1 MNITP
6 QEREEIRQY
15 FGKPLEELTPDTFRQ
30 LLRQLRAK
38 YHPDQFEKF
47 EDPTI
52 REVMT
57 EKFQAVERLAT
68 RIEQYFQGQASLQI
82 TSKDHFAGPDA
93 RFGFDKMKIEVI
105 TSDKDLKY
113 HLFGASYRW
122 LKFGERFKIPGS
134 QASIIIDEDHAGHSI
149 GFRETIRMYL
159 TFGPSDSLG
168 DIVQWL
174 FERIEGRATS
184 LIIEGKMI
192 AIQYEAMLNA
202 IQRISL
208 LAPV

>member
-1 MNITP
+1 MITP

-15 FGKPLEELTPDTFRQ
+15 FGLPLEELTPEAFKQ

-47 EDPTI
+47 EDDTI
-52 REVMT
+52 KEVMT
-57 EKFQAVERLAT
+57 EKFQIVERLAA

-82 TSKDHFAGPDA
+82 TSKDDFAAPKY
-93 RFGFDKMKIEVI
+93 GFDKMKIEVI

-134 QASIIIDEDHAGHSI
+134 KASIIIDEDHAGHSI

-159 TFGPSDSLG
+159 TFGPSDDLG
-168 DIVQWL
+168 EIVQWL
-174 FERIEGRATS
+174 FERLEGRATS

-192 AIQYEAMLNA
+192 AIQFESMLNA